1 VAAAIGN
8 AVFDALGVRVRTLPL
23 TPDTITRAAN
33 AS

>member
-23 TPDTITRAAN
+23 TPDTIARTVN